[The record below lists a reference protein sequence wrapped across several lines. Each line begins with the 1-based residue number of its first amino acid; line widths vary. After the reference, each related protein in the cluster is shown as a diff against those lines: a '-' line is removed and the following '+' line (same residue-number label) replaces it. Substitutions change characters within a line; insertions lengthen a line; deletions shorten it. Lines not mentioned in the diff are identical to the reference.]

1 LDCEGAPLGRSFETL
16 PPARRAKFY
25 RQFARDALR
34 KARIAKE
41 KERRAEY
48 FAMAA
53 GWHLMATELE
63 RNNPSLEDSGL
74 SGRALYELH

>member
-1 LDCEGAPLGRSFETL
+1 LGRSFESL
-16 PPARRAKFY
+16 PPTRRAECY

-34 KARIAKE
+34 KARFAKE
-41 KERRAEY
+41 KLRRAEY

-63 RNNPSLEDSGL
+63 RNSPSLEE
-74 SGRALYELH
+74 GRLPDTTEYELH